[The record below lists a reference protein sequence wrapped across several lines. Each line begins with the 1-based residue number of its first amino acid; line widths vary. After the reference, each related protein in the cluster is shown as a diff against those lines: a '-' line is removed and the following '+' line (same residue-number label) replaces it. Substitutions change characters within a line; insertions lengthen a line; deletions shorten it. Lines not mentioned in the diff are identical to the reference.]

1 MPPWNAFQDGMSRS
15 TEVIFQ
21 HANLIKRTIF
31 PSEILPAYIVL
42 SCLVNELIGL
52 AILCGAA
59 VLIAPMG

>member
-1 MPPWNAFQDGMSRS
+1 MSRS